1 MLKDSLKR
9 NGNFPLSYEPDMIMS
24 GKSPFAQAFDKFA
37 GKKKLDQCIMTQ
49 NFYVKPQD
57 IRNGFDSVKKKG
69 DSIQYVPIFET
80 LNVILLQTVNPSM
93 QIWKFLSHLKMQ
105 MFQRKSFISV

>member
-9 NGNFPLSYEPDMIMS
+9 NGNFLLGYEPDMIMS
-24 GKSPFAQAFDKFA
+24 CKSPFAQAFDKFA
-37 GKKKLDQCIMTQ
+37 GKKKLDQYKMTQ

-57 IRNGFDSVKKKG
+57 ISNGFDSVKKKG

-105 MFQRKSFISV
+105 MFQRKRFISV